1 MTLDTVEHGLKFPGA
16 HELIA
21 MGPPGEAF
29 RDSIEQT
36 LIAAGGHRTEAP
48 LRCRLSRTGRFQ
60 SVHVEVYVDSREQLE
75 ALYAALR
82 AHPDVVYRL

>member
-1 MTLDTVEHGLKFPGA
+1 MIPDTSEHGLKFPCA

-21 MGPPGEAF
+21 MGPPGDAF
-29 RDSIEQT
+29 RDAIEQT
-36 LIAAGGHRTEAP
+36 LIAAGGRRTDTP
-48 LRCRLSRTGRFQ
+48 VRCRLSRTGRFQ
-60 SVHVEVYVDSREQLE
+60 SVHVEMYVESREQLE